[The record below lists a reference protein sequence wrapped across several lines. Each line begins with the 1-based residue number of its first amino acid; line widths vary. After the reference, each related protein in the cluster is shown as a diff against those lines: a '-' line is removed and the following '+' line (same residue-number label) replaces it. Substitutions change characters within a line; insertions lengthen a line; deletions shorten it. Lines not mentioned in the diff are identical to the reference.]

1 MSDETRPHPWYRNRF
16 FYRNVLVGVWRGLG
30 RDDCGGM
37 AAGVAYHFIFSF
49 FAWFF
54 FLACLVTQFGHSQE
68 SMFWI
73 LNVLRNFMPEQ
84 GIRLAEENIERFMA
98 PVKRGALPLALFLS
112 LWTAANVVEMVMK
125 ALNRIYSIKETR
137 PLWRTRL
144 WSLITVIL
152 VALFL
157 LVAFNLEVF
166 GDELKA
172 FVARTFPTRDLLT
185 HSVSTLRWPLVVLA
199 TGLASLLTY
208 FLAPNFGT
216 GRRRIIVPGAVFFT
230 FGWQMLNWGFASY
243 VSNFADYDR
252 IYGPLGTALA
262 VLVWV
267 YMSAFLLLVGGE
279 INAHI
284 GRHLPR
290 KQVRRPQEA
299 KAEAV
304 SSG

>member
-1 MSDETRPHPWYRNRF
+1 MNDDARPQPWYRSRR
-16 FYRNVLVGVWRGLG
+16 FYRNVAVGVWRGLG

-54 FLACLVTQFGHSQE
+54 FLACLATQFGRSQE
-68 SMFWI
+68 NLVWI
-73 LNVLRNFMPEQ
+73 LGVLRNFLPEQ
-84 GIRLAEENIERFMA
+84 GIRLAEENIGRFLA

-125 ALNRIYSIKETR
+125 ALNRIYSVKETR

-144 WSLITVIL
+144 WSLLLVIL

-157 LVAFNLEVF
+157 VVAFNLEVF

-172 FVARTFPTRDLLT
+172 FVARTFPTRGLLNR
-185 HSVSTLRWPLVVLA
+185 SVSTLRWPLVLL
-199 TGLASLLTY
+199 GSGCASLLIY

-216 GRRRIIVPGAVFFT
+216 GRRRVALPGAIFFT
-230 FGWQMLNWGFASY
+230 FGWQLLNWGFDGY
-243 VSNFADYDR
+243 VNHFANFGR

-290 KQVRRPQEA
+290 RETRRPGGATVEA
-299 KAEAV
+299 IN
-304 SSG
+304 SR

>member
-1 MSDETRPHPWYRNRF
+1 MSDDRGPQPWYRSRH
-16 FYRNVLVGVWRGLG
+16 FYRNVAVGVWRGLG

-54 FLACLVTQFGHSQE
+54 FLACLATQFGRTQGHLE
-68 SMFWI
+68 WI
-73 LNVLRNFMPEQ
+73 LGVLRNFLPEQ
-84 GIRLAEENIERFMA
+84 GIRLAEENIGRFLA
-98 PVKRGALPLALFLS
+98 PVKRGTLPLALFLS

-125 ALNRIYSIKETR
+125 ALNRIYSVKETR

-144 WSLITVIL
+144 WSLLIVML

-157 LVAFNLEVF
+157 IVAFNLEVF

-172 FVARTFPTRDLLT
+172 FLLRTFPSRALLNR
-185 HSVSTLRWPLVVLA
+185 SVSTLRWPLVVLG
-199 TGLASLLTY
+199 TGGASLLIY
-208 FLAPNFGT
+208 FLAPNFRT
-216 GRRRIIVPGAVFFT
+216 GRRRVALPGAVFFT
-230 FGWQMLNWGFASY
+230 VGWQMINWGFDGY
-243 VSNFADYDR
+243 VNNFANFGR

-267 YMSAFLLLVGGE
+267 YSSAFLLLVGGE

-290 KQVRRPQEA
+290 RATGPRDASGVEA
-299 KAEAV
+299 L
-304 SSG
+304 SPR